1 MASPLYSLHLFAGAG
16 GGLLADRLSGIEPV
30 VAVEIEEFPR
40 RILALRWPRLAIW
53 DDVRTF
59 RADNPDCADAFA
71 WLREHAAELVVAGG
85 FPCQDISAAGTGRG
99 LEGERSGLWR
109 EFARVLREIRP
120 GYVFVENSPM
130 LVGRGLG
137 RVLGDL
143 AALGYA
149 ARWNVLSAAAVGAL
163 HERERIWITA
173 MLADRDRKRQLQSSG
188 PVGKIRRQARDG
200 GDSVADAEGPRLE
213 GWGADAGR
221 AAQPQSRRDG
231 PTGEGGGDGRLPAA
245 MTPAPPATPNAADTL
260 PHSQP

>member
-30 VAVEIEEFPR
+30 VAVELEEFPR
-40 RILALRWPRLAIW
+40 RILGLRWPRLAIW

-59 RADNPDCADAFA
+59 RVDNPETADAFA

-85 FPCQDISAAGTGRG
+85 FPCQDISSAGTGRG

-109 EFARVLREIRP
+109 EFARILREIRP
-120 GYVFVENSPM
+120 RFAFVENSGM
-130 LVGRGLG
+130 LIHRGLG

-149 ARWNVLSAAAVGAL
+149 ARWNVLPASAVGAL

-173 MLADRDRKRQLQSSG
+173 LL
-188 PVGKIRRQARDG
+188 
-200 GDSVADAEGPRLE
+200 ADAERPRLE
-213 GWGADAGR
+213 GRRGCDAGG
-221 AAQPQSRRDG
+221 APQSKSRRDG
-231 PTGEGGGDGRLPAA
+231 PTSEGGGDGRLPAA

-260 PHSQP
+260 PLSQP